1 MKVRGRSFG
10 TAFFILS
17 TISLGV
23 FPLDLAASPLPA
35 TSGAAKHSVA
45 RKIVPVGRI
54 DITRIGLVAPIL
66 EGTDAD
72 TLRRAVGH
80 FPRTPLPGH
89 TGNVALAAH
98 RDTFFK
104 PLRDI
109 RKGDEITLTTA
120 DGCYRYRVDSTQVVK
135 PENVEVLDPTPEPI
149 LTLVTCYPFNL
160 RGEHAPERFI
170 VRAHKI

>member
-1 MKVRGRSFG
+1 MKVRGRRLG
-10 TAFFILS
+10 TAFFFLY
-17 TISLGV
+17 TISPGV
-23 FPLDLAASPLPA
+23 LLPDLPASPLPA
-35 TSGAAKHSVA
+35 SSGAAKHSEA
-45 RKIVPVGRI
+45 RKIVPMGRI
-54 DITRIGLVAPIL
+54 EITRIGLVAPIL

-72 TLRRAVGH
+72 TLKHAVGH
-80 FPRTPLPGH
+80 FPRTPLPGR